1 MDHTDT
7 SVVMSQPKVEM
18 KTQATGLEATG
29 GKQHTVSCTG
39 LHLVYVHTVVLLLV
53 CKAWG

>member
-7 SVVMSQPKVEM
+7 SVVMCQPKVEM